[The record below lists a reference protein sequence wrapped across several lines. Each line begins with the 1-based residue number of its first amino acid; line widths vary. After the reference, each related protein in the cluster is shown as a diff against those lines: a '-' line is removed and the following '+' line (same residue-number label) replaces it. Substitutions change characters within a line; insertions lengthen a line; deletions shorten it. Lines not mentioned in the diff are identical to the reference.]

1 MADDIKK
8 IHEREAKWQKKWQES
23 GAFVPK
29 NDGTKQKYYNLIE
42 FPFPSGS
49 GLHVGHM
56 LPYTG
61 MDVLARWRRMRGF
74 DVLFP
79 IGYDSMGISSEN
91 YATKIK
97 CINN

>member
-8 IHEREAKWQKKWQES
+8 IHEREAKWQKRWMDA
-23 GAFVPK
+23 GVFTPK
-29 NDGTKQKYYNLIE
+29 NDGKNPKYYNLIE

-79 IGYDSMGISSEN
+79 I
-91 YATKIK
+91 
-97 CINN
+97 